1 MADRSKG
8 GGIVKKIS
16 TGIDGMDKLLYGGI
30 PENEQIL
37 LAGGPGAGKTLLSF
51 EILYRN
57 AKNGVPSTLISFEE
71 EPEDIIRNAKS
82 VFDTFNDID
91 DLISSGKLAIE
102 KAESY
107 ERIYQKGDDTS
118 NYSFGHI
125 VSEIED
131 MLSKNKAKLIVIDS
145 ISIVKLLFPD
155 VFSYRRSMMS
165 LTQNLRRLGVTAIFT
180 YELQTSSRQDLKFTR
195 EFFMFDGVIILYQA
209 EDNEKRSLV
218 AEVVKTRGTNHSWV
232 LSPYEITPEGFSF
245 MTVN

>member
-1 MADRSKG
+1 MVAKAKDSG
-8 GGIVKKIS
+8 VVKKIS
-16 TGIDGMDKLLYGGI
+16 TGIEGMDKLLYGGI
-30 PENEQIL
+30 PEREQVL

-57 AKNGVPSTLISFEE
+57 AKKGIPSTMVSFEE
-71 EPEDIIRNAKS
+71 EPEDIIRNAKA
-82 VFDTFNDID
+82 VFEEFTDID
-91 DLISSGKLAIE
+91 DLIASGKLAVE

-131 MLSKNKAKLIVIDS
+131 MLTKNNAKLIVIDS

-165 LTQNLRRLGVTAIFT
+165 LTQNLRRLGVTALFT
-180 YELQTSSRQDLKFTR
+180 FELQTSSRQDLKFTR

-209 EDNEKRSLV
+209 EQDDKRSLV
-218 AEVVKTRGTNHSWV
+218 AEVVKTRGTNHSWI
-232 LSPYEITPEGFSF
+232 LSPYEITPEGFKF
-245 MTVN
+245 MTVA